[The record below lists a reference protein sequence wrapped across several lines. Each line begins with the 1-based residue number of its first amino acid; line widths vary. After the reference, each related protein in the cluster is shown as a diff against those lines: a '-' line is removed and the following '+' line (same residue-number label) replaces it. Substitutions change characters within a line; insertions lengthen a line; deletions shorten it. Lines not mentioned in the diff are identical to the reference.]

1 MFHTVSV
8 HVQITMHLKVS
19 NSTYIY
25 IKLAGGCQT
34 QIVHGDIYVIAVVL
48 SSGAF
53 IPTTASLAALWVVT
67 MTIFGI
73 VTAVLCWRI
82 HKLKQNGITTNQIVA
97 C

>member
-1 MFHTVSV
+1 M
-8 HVQITMHLKVS
+8 
-19 NSTYIY
+19 Y
-25 IKLAGGCQT
+25 IKLASWCQA
-34 QIVHGDIYVIAVVL
+34 QFVHEDIYVIAVAP

-53 IPTTASLAALWVVT
+53 IPTTAFLVALWVVT

-82 HKLKQNGITTNQIVA
+82 HKLKQNGITIDQIVA